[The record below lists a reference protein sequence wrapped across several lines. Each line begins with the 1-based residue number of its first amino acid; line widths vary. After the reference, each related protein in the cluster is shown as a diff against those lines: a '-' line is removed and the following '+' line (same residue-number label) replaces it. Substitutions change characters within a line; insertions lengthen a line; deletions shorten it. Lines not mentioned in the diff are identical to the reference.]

1 MSKRGGSGPF
11 AGRPPGGAFRAAA
24 PGGMLRAMQ
33 AIEYERRRLGKTDLQ
48 VPVLGIGGAQLGRR
62 DEQLGVDTVL
72 AALEAGI
79 DLIDTS
85 ASYIGGESERYI
97 GIALQEWYRRGNR
110 REDLIIESKA
120 GSRQRPHDYSY
131 DAIMASTELSLRALQ
146 TDYLDVMLV
155 HDPAEIEPVLAPHAA
170 HDALLDLKKQGVIR
184 HLGLGCRPHAHH
196 RTCIATGDFEVSLTF
211 RDYNLIERSALAGVL
226 EPAVA
231 ADVGVFNASIMLSG
245 LLGGDDPIRVAASAA
260 GVSPDRLEMTD
271 ELRRAK
277 RMYDWCAARGL
288 DLHVVN
294 LHYCLRETR
303 FASVLLGFSTPERV
317 AQNIAAYRQDVDPAV
332 WEELDRDFPDFA

>member
-1 MSKRGGSGPF
+1 MI
-11 AGRPPGGAFRAAA
+11 
-24 PGGMLRAMQ
+24 RAMER
-33 AIEYERRRLGKTDLQ
+33 IEYERRPLGRTGLQ

-62 DEQLGVDTVL
+62 GGRHDERLGVDTVL

-85 ASYIGGESERYI
+85 AAYIGGDSERYV
-97 GIALQEWYRRGNR
+97 GIALQEWYGRGNR

-131 DAIMASTELSLRALQ
+131 DAIMASTELSLRALR

-155 HDPAEIEPVLAPHAA
+155 HDPADIEPVLAPRAA
-170 HDALLDLKKQGVIR
+170 RDALLRLKEQGVIR
-184 HLGLGCRPHAHH
+184 HVGLGCRPHAHH
-196 RTCIATGDFEVSLTF
+196 RTCIDSGDFEVSLTF
-211 RDYNLIERSALAGVL
+211 RDYNLIERSALTGVL
-226 EPAVA
+226 EPAA
-231 ADVGVFNASIMLSG
+231 AAGVGVFNASIMLNG
-245 LLGGDDPIRVAASAA
+245 LLGGDDPIAVAAGAA
-260 GVSPDRLEMTD
+260 GVAPDRVEMTG

-288 DLHVVN
+288 DLHVLN
-294 LHYCLRETR
+294 LHFCLRETR

-317 AQNIAAYRQDVDPAV
+317 AQNVAAYRQRIDPAV
-332 WEELDRDFPDFA
+332 WQELDRDFADLAQSAGGRP

>member
-1 MSKRGGSGPF
+1 MER
-11 AGRPPGGAFRAAA
+11 
-24 PGGMLRAMQ
+24 
-33 AIEYERRRLGKTDLQ
+33 IEYERRRLGRTGLQ

-62 DEQLGVDTVL
+62 DGRHDERLGVDTVL

-85 ASYIGGESERYI
+85 AAYIGGESERYI

-155 HDPAEIEPVLAPHAA
+155 HDPEEIEPVLAPHAA
-170 HDALLDLKKQGVIR
+170 RDALLRLKEQGVIR

-196 RTCIATGDFEVSLTF
+196 RACIAAGDFEVSLTF

-226 EPAVA
+226 EPAIA
-231 ADVGVFNASIMLSG
+231 ADVGVFNASIMLNG
-245 LLGGDDPIRVAASAA
+245 LLGGEDPIAVAARDA
-260 GVSPDRLEMTD
+260 GVAPDRVEMTA

-277 RMYDWCAARGL
+277 RTYDWCAARGL
-288 DLHVVN
+288 DLHVLN
-294 LHYCLRETR
+294 LHFCLRETR

-317 AQNIAAYRQDVDPAV
+317 AQNVAAYRQEVDPAV
-332 WEELDRDFPDFA
+332 WDELDRDFADFARSG

>member
-1 MSKRGGSGPF
+1 
-11 AGRPPGGAFRAAA
+11 
-24 PGGMLRAMQ
+24 
-33 AIEYERRRLGKTDLQ
+33 
-48 VPVLGIGGAQLGRR
+48 
-62 DEQLGVDTVL
+62 
-72 AALEAGI
+72 
-79 DLIDTS
+79 
-85 ASYIGGESERYI
+85 
-97 GIALQEWYRRGNR
+97 
-110 REDLIIESKA
+110 
-120 GSRQRPHDYSY
+120 
-131 DAIMASTELSLRALQ
+131 MASTELSLRALQ

-170 HDALLDLKKQGVIR
+170 HEALLDLKKQGVIR

-196 RTCIATGDFEVSLTF
+196 RACIATGDFEVSLTF

-226 EPAVA
+226 APAVA
-231 ADVGVFNASIMLSG
+231 ADVGVFNASIMLNG

-277 RMYDWCAARGL
+277 RMYDWCAARDL

-332 WEELDRDFPDFA
+332 WEELERDFPDFA

>member
-1 MSKRGGSGPF
+1 MER
-11 AGRPPGGAFRAAA
+11 
-24 PGGMLRAMQ
+24 
-33 AIEYERRRLGKTDLQ
+33 IEYERRRLGRTGLQ

-62 DEQLGVDTVL
+62 GGSHDEQLGVDTVL

-85 ASYIGGESERYI
+85 AAYIGGESERYI

-110 REDLIIESKA
+110 REDLIIESKV
-120 GSRQRPHDYSY
+120 GSRRRSHDYSH
-131 DAIMASTELSLRALQ
+131 DAIMVSTELSLLALQ

-170 HDALLDLKKQGVIR
+170 RDALLSLKKQGVIR

-211 RDYNLIERSALAGVL
+211 RDYNLIDRSALAGVL

-231 ADVGVFNASIMLSG
+231 ADVGVFNASIMLNG
-245 LLGGDDPIRVAASAA
+245 LLGGEDPIAVAARDA
-260 GVSPDRLEMTD
+260 GVAPDRVELTG

-288 DLHVVN
+288 DLHVLN

-317 AQNIAAYRQDVDPAV
+317 AQNVAAYRQAVDPAV
-332 WEELDRDFPDFA
+332 WDELDRDFADFAQSERERR

>member
-1 MSKRGGSGPF
+1 MSKHEGEAFGPF
-11 AGRPPGGAFRAAA
+11 RRGARA
-24 PGGMLRAMQ
+24 GMLRAMH
-33 AIEYERRRLGKTDLQ
+33 AIEYERRRLGKTGLQ

-62 DEQLGVDTVL
+62 GGTHDEQLGVDTTL

-85 ASYIGGESERYI
+85 AAYIGGESERYI
-97 GIALQEWYRRGNR
+97 GIALQEWYRGGNR

-155 HDPAEIEPVLAPHAA
+155 HDPAEIEPVLIPHAA
-170 HDALLDLKKQGVIR
+170 RDALLDLKEQGVIR

-196 RTCIATGDFEVSLTF
+196 QACIATGDFEVSLTF
-211 RDYNLIERSALAGVL
+211 RDHNLIERSALAGVV

-231 ADVGVFNASIMLSG
+231 ADVGLFNASIMLSG
-245 LLGGDDPIRVAASAA
+245 LLGGDDPVRVAASAA
-260 GVSPDRLEMTD
+260 GVSPDRVEMTE

-277 RMYDWCAARGL
+277 RMYDWCTARDL

-317 AQNIAAYRQDVDPAV
+317 AQNVAAYQQEVDPAV
-332 WEELDRDFPDFA
+332 WEELDRDFADFA

>member
-1 MSKRGGSGPF
+1 
-11 AGRPPGGAFRAAA
+11 
-24 PGGMLRAMQ
+24 MQ

-62 DEQLGVDTVL
+62 GGSHDEQLGVDTVL
-72 AALEAGI
+72 AALAAGI

-85 ASYIGGESERYI
+85 AAYIGGESERYI

-170 HDALLDLKKQGVIR
+170 HEALLDLKKQGVIR

-196 RTCIATGDFEVSLTF
+196 QACIATGDFEVSLTF

-245 LLGGDDPIRVAASAA
+245 LLGGDDPIGVAASAA

-277 RMYDWCAARGL
+277 RSVRLVRRTRSGSARRQPALLPARDALRIGPAGL
-288 DLHVVN
+288 LHAGAGRPEHRR
-294 LHYCLRETR
+294 LPAGRRSGGLGRAGTGLPRTSREEGE
-303 FASVLLGFSTPERV
+303 S
-317 AQNIAAYRQDVDPAV
+317 
-332 WEELDRDFPDFA
+332 DR

>member
-1 MSKRGGSGPF
+1 MER
-11 AGRPPGGAFRAAA
+11 
-24 PGGMLRAMQ
+24 
-33 AIEYERRRLGKTDLQ
+33 IEYERRRLGRTGLQ

-62 DEQLGVDTVL
+62 DGRHDERLGVDTVL

-85 ASYIGGESERYI
+85 AAYIGGESERYI

-120 GSRQRPHDYSY
+120 GSRQRPHDYSH

-155 HDPAEIEPVLAPHAA
+155 HDPEEIEPVLAPHAA
-170 HDALLDLKKQGVIR
+170 RDALLRLKEQGVIR

-196 RTCIATGDFEVSLTF
+196 RACIATGDFEVSLTF
-211 RDYNLIERSALAGVL
+211 RDHNLIERSALAGVL
-226 EPAVA
+226 EPAVV
-231 ADVGVFNASIMLSG
+231 ADVGVFNASIMLNG
-245 LLGGDDPIRVAASAA
+245 LLGGEDPIAVAARAA
-260 GVSPDRLEMTD
+260 DVAPDRVEMTA

-288 DLHVVN
+288 DLHVLN
-294 LHYCLRETR
+294 LHFCLRETR

-317 AQNIAAYRQDVDPAV
+317 AQNVAAYRQEVDPAV
-332 WEELDRDFPDFA
+332 WDELDHDFADFARSG

>member
-1 MSKRGGSGPF
+1 ME
-11 AGRPPGGAFRAAA
+11 
-24 PGGMLRAMQ
+24 
-33 AIEYERRRLGKTDLQ
+33 AIEYERRRLGRTELQ

-62 DEQLGVDTVL
+62 GGGHDEQRGVDTVL

-85 ASYIGGESERYI
+85 AAYIAGESERFI
-97 GIALQEWYRRGNR
+97 GIALQEWYRRGHR
-110 REDLIIESKA
+110 REELIIESKA

-131 DAIMASTELSLRALQ
+131 DSIMASVELSLRALQ

-155 HDPAEIEPVLAPHAA
+155 HDPADIEPVLAPHAA
-170 HDALLDLKKQGVIR
+170 RDALLQLKAEGIIR
-184 HLGLGCRPHAHH
+184 HVGLGCRPHAHH
-196 RTCIATGDFEVSLTF
+196 QRCIADGNFEVSLTF

-231 ADVGVFNASIMLSG
+231 ADVGVFNASIMLNG
-245 LLGGDDPIRVAASAA
+245 LLGGDDPIAVASRAA
-260 GVSPDRLEMTD
+260 GVAADRVEMTE

-277 RMYDWCAARGL
+277 RMYDWCAARDL
-288 DLHVVN
+288 DLHVLN
-294 LHYCLRETR
+294 LHFCLRETR

-317 AQNIAAYRQDVDPAV
+317 AQNIAAYQQRIDPAV
-332 WEELDRDFPDFA
+332 WDELARDFADFASGD

>member
-1 MSKRGGSGPF
+1 MER
-11 AGRPPGGAFRAAA
+11 
-24 PGGMLRAMQ
+24 
-33 AIEYERRRLGKTDLQ
+33 IEYERRRLGRTGLQ

-62 DEQLGVDTVL
+62 DGRHDERLGVDTVL

-85 ASYIGGESERYI
+85 AAYIGGESERYI

-170 HDALLDLKKQGVIR
+170 RDALLRLKEQGVIR

-196 RTCIATGDFEVSLTF
+196 RACIATGDFEVSLTF

-226 EPAVA
+226 EPAAA
-231 ADVGVFNASIMLSG
+231 ADVGVFNASIMLNG
-245 LLGGDDPIRVAASAA
+245 LLGGEDPIAVAARDA
-260 GVSPDRLEMTD
+260 GVAPDRVEMTA

-277 RMYDWCAARGL
+277 RTYDWCAARGL
-288 DLHVVN
+288 DLHVLN
-294 LHYCLRETR
+294 LHFCLRETR

-317 AQNIAAYRQDVDPAV
+317 AQNVAAYRQEVDPAV
-332 WEELDRDFPDFA
+332 WDELDHDFADFARSG

>member
-1 MSKRGGSGPF
+1 MER
-11 AGRPPGGAFRAAA
+11 
-24 PGGMLRAMQ
+24 
-33 AIEYERRRLGKTDLQ
+33 IEYERRRLGRTGLQ

-62 DEQLGVDTVL
+62 GGHSERLGVDTVL

-85 ASYIGGESERYI
+85 AAYIGGESERYI

-110 REDLIIESKA
+110 RQDLIIESKV
-120 GSRQRPHDYSY
+120 GSRRRPHDYSY
-131 DAIMASTELSLRALQ
+131 DAIMTSTELSLLALQ

-155 HDPAEIEPVLAPHAA
+155 HDPAEIEPVLAPYAA
-170 HDALLDLKKQGVIR
+170 RDALLSLKEQGVIR

-196 RTCIATGDFEVSLTF
+196 RACIATGDFEVSLTF

-231 ADVGVFNASIMLSG
+231 ADVGVFNASIMLNG
-245 LLGGDDPIRVAASAA
+245 LLGGEDPIAVAARAA
-260 GVSPDRLEMTD
+260 GVSPDRVEMTA
-271 ELRRAK
+271 ERRRAK

-288 DLHVVN
+288 DLHVLN
-294 LHYCLRETR
+294 LHFCLRETR

-317 AQNIAAYRQDVDPAV
+317 AQNVAAYRQKVDPAV
-332 WEELDRDFPDFA
+332 WDELDRDFADFARSE

>member
-1 MSKRGGSGPF
+1 MER
-11 AGRPPGGAFRAAA
+11 
-24 PGGMLRAMQ
+24 
-33 AIEYERRRLGKTDLQ
+33 IEYERRRLGRTGLQ

-62 DEQLGVDTVL
+62 GGHHERLGVDTVL

-85 ASYIGGESERYI
+85 AAYIGGESERYI

-110 REDLIIESKA
+110 RQDLIIETKV
-120 GSRQRPHDYSY
+120 GSRRRPHDYSY
-131 DAIMASTELSLRALQ
+131 DAIMTSTELSLLALQ

-155 HDPAEIEPVLAPHAA
+155 HDPAEIEPVLAPRAA
-170 HDALLDLKKQGVIR
+170 RDALLSLKEQGVIR
-184 HLGLGCRPHAHH
+184 HIGLGCRPHAHH
-196 RTCIATGDFEVSLTF
+196 RACIATGDFEVSLTF

-231 ADVGVFNASIMLSG
+231 ADVGVFNASIMLNG
-245 LLGGDDPIRVAASAA
+245 LLGGEDPIAVAARAA
-260 GVSPDRLEMTD
+260 GVSPDRVEMTA

-288 DLHVVN
+288 DLHVLN
-294 LHYCLRETR
+294 LHFCLRETR

-317 AQNIAAYRQDVDPAV
+317 AQNVAAYRQKVDPAV
-332 WEELDRDFPDFA
+332 WDEMDRDFADFARSE

>member
-1 MSKRGGSGPF
+1 MER
-11 AGRPPGGAFRAAA
+11 
-24 PGGMLRAMQ
+24 
-33 AIEYERRRLGKTDLQ
+33 IEYERRRLGRTGLQ

-62 DEQLGVDTVL
+62 GGSHDERLGVDTVL

-85 ASYIGGESERYI
+85 AAYIGGESERYI

-170 HDALLDLKKQGVIR
+170 RDALLRLKEQEVIR

-196 RTCIATGDFEVSLTF
+196 RACIATGDFEVSLTF
-211 RDYNLIERSALAGVL
+211 RDHNLIERSALAGVL
-226 EPAVA
+226 EPAVV
-231 ADVGVFNASIMLSG
+231 ADVGVFNASIMLNG
-245 LLGGDDPIRVAASAA
+245 LLGGEDPIAVAARAA
-260 GVSPDRLEMTD
+260 DVAPDRVEMTA

-288 DLHVVN
+288 DLHVLN
-294 LHYCLRETR
+294 LHFCLRETR

-317 AQNIAAYRQDVDPAV
+317 AQNVAAYRQEVDPAV
-332 WEELDRDFPDFA
+332 WDELDRDFADFARSG

>member
-1 MSKRGGSGPF
+1 MER
-11 AGRPPGGAFRAAA
+11 
-24 PGGMLRAMQ
+24 
-33 AIEYERRRLGKTDLQ
+33 IEYERRRLGRTGLQ

-62 DEQLGVDTVL
+62 DGRHDERLGVDTVL

-85 ASYIGGESERYI
+85 AAYIGGESERYI

-155 HDPAEIEPVLAPHAA
+155 HDPEEIEPVLAPHAA
-170 HDALLDLKKQGVIR
+170 RDALLRLKEQGVIR

-196 RTCIATGDFEVSLTF
+196 RACIATGDFEVSLTF

-231 ADVGVFNASIMLSG
+231 ADVGVFNASIMLNG
-245 LLGGDDPIRVAASAA
+245 LLGGEDPIAVAARAA
-260 GVSPDRLEMTD
+260 DVAPDRVEMTA

-288 DLHVVN
+288 DLHVLN
-294 LHYCLRETR
+294 LHFCLRETR

-317 AQNIAAYRQDVDPAV
+317 AQNVAAYRQEVDPAV
-332 WEELDRDFPDFA
+332 WDELEHDFADFARSG